1 MAYKQK
7 GFPTHMST
15 IQKSPAK
22 QWDWYD
28 ENVADQGYLAAAGT
42 GASYGAQ
49 VGGPW
54 GAVIGGVIGVGAQV
68 VKNEVI
74 NKEYPTVPHVDN
86 TGWGS
91 TKHGQQLLRQQE
103 MNREFWADNAKR
115 NQELAKV
122 RSHEAKVD
130 KLEDQYKTS
139 LDPNKMA
146 QARIKLEKMQN
157 TPRTPE
163 EEIQKPNID
172 NVATSNIQ
180 DSTLINK
187 APTAQLNNRAGRP
200 QNNGLNPITS
210 PFSTNQYVL
219 NGNDPT
225 NLAVKYAQFNSI
237 AQDLTPITPIQQT
250 EREERKAKTK
260 AWNEKLEAEK
270 QAKYDLKKRA
280 KEAGVSVRKQKAK
293 EFWDKGPKVTK
304 SSTTTKSSSQPP
316 DAGDNQGF
324 QEFAG
329 PPTEEDYFKSL
340 DASAP
345 GAGLSKNQQR
355 YKQFLET
362 KAEDNPKWSRTP
374 MGWSKGI
381 AKTKHLDALTAT
393 THHGTSSYEEDPV
406 SKSFYLDNTGNFVEK

>member
-1 MAYKQK
+1 
-7 GFPTHMST
+7 
-15 IQKSPAK
+15 
-22 QWDWYD
+22 
-28 ENVADQGYLAAAGT
+28 
-42 GASYGAQ
+42 
-49 VGGPW
+49 
-54 GAVIGGVIGVGAQV
+54 
-68 VKNEVI
+68 
-74 NKEYPTVPHVDN
+74 
-86 TGWGS
+86 
-91 TKHGQQLLRQQE
+91 
-103 MNREFWADNAKR
+103 
-115 NQELAKV
+115 
-122 RSHEAKVD
+122 
-130 KLEDQYKTS
+130 
-139 LDPNKMA
+139 
-146 QARIKLEKMQN
+146 MQN

-172 NVATSNIQ
+172 NIATSNIQ

-280 KEAGVSVRKQKAK
+280 KEAGVSVRKQKTK

-304 SSTTTKSSSQPP
+304 SSKTTKSSSQPP

>member
-7 GFPTHMST
+7 GFPLHVST
-15 IQKSPAK
+15 MQKSPAK
-22 QWDWYD
+22 QWEWYD
-28 ENVADQGYLAAAGT
+28 ENVADQGYLSAGVT
-42 GASYGAQ
+42 GASYGAKF
-49 VGGPW
+49 GGPW
-54 GAVIGGVIGVGAQV
+54 GAVLGGLVGVGAQV

-74 NKEYPTVPHVDN
+74 DKEQPTVPHVDN

-103 MNREFWADNAKR
+103 MNKEFWADNAKR
-115 NQELAKV
+115 NQEVAQEQRHKEKV
-122 RSHEAKVD
+122 S
-130 KLEDQYKTS
+130 KLEDDYKTS

-146 QARIKLEKMQN
+146 QARIKAEKMKN
-157 TPRTPE
+157 TPREIAEETQTPTE
-163 EEIQKPNID
+163 
-172 NVATSNIQ
+172 NVSTANIQ
-180 DSTLINK
+180 DTELINK
-187 APTAQLNNRAGRP
+187 TPMAQLNNRAARA
-200 QNNGLNPITS
+200 QSNGLNPIAN
-210 PFSTNQYVL
+210 PFSTNQTAL

-280 KEAGVSVRKQKAK
+280 KEAGVSVKKQKHK
-293 EFWDKGPKVTK
+293 EFWSNTGKYKSDDKK
-304 SSTTTKSSSQPP
+304 SKTTKSSSQPP

-324 QEFAG
+324 EEFSG
-329 PPTEEDYFKSL
+329 PPTEKDYFKSL

-345 GAGLSKNQQR
+345 EAKLSKNQQR

-362 KAEDNPKWSRTP
+362 KPEDNPKW
-374 MGWSKGI
+374 
-381 AKTKHLDALTAT
+381 DAINSYYDPKKRRMESFSQL
-393 THHGTSSYEEDPV
+393 THHGTSTYAEDPV
-406 SKSFYLDNTGNFVEK
+406 SKSFYLDDTGNFVEK